1 MKFKSLV
8 LATVIGAIAV
18 SGCGILNGKKQSTHV
33 HTIDCTIANIK
44 DAHPDF
50 KLEEKVPVI
59 QYSHFLQA
67 PHRLLTEDELEI
79 EGKHFISEN
88 YFVIVSGLGTKS
100 LVYRCD
106 YRTMGA
112 PIIDTSFEPNSSV
125 GNSALNYNFTKVLG
139 VYLNTGFTKV
149 ALPIVGTYRDGD
161 KEKMVIKPEGIMHR
175 LYEDNT
181 FAFIQDGANFSEDL
195 RNTTL
200 LSFAVNKYENGP
212 VKRPYE
218 TYSDHYIPYNQYRK
232 VNLNILY
239 ASLSKSKN
247 SYLPYML
254 IATKHHPIKDLIL
267 KYDYEINYF
276 IQPKD
281 YKEINVLK
289 YISRDKDNLT
299 FELITINKEGKTS
312 QTVTVKN
319 KNNQT
324 FICNGITFKLN
335 RADFGE
341 RKGNNIGVLV
351 SLISTKDYKYNSK
364 IQTVNDMLSNS
375 KKLLEYYGVT
385 L

>member
-1 MKFKSLV
+1 MKFKTLV

-59 QYSHFLQA
+59 QYSHLLQA
-67 PHRLLTEDELEI
+67 PHRLLLLFHKAPSDPC
-79 EGKHFISEN
+79 
-88 YFVIVSGLGTKS
+88 
-100 LVYRCD
+100 CD

-112 PIIDTSFEPNSSV
+112 PIIDTSFEPNSTAEY
-125 GNSALNYNFTKVLG
+125 SALDYNLTKVLG
-139 VYLNTGFTKV
+139 IYLNTSQTKL

-161 KEKMVIKPEGIMHR
+161 KEKLVIKPDGIMHD
-175 LYEDNT
+175 LYEDKT
-181 FAFIQDGANFSEDL
+181 FAFIQNGANFSEDL

-200 LSFAVNKYENGP
+200 LSFGVNKYENGP
-212 VKRPYE
+212 VKLPYE

-239 ASLSKSKN
+239 ASLSKSKKVYMPN
-247 SYLPYML
+247 ML
-254 IATKHHPIKDLIL
+254 IATKQHPIKDLIQQ
-267 KYDYEINYF
+267 YDYEINYF

-299 FELITINKEGKTS
+299 FELVTINKEGKKS
-312 QTVTVKN
+312 QNVTVKN

-335 RADFGE
+335 RADFGKK
-341 RKGNNIGVLV
+341 KGNNVGVLI
-351 SLISTKDYKYNSK
+351 SLMSTKNYKLNSQ
-364 IQTVNDMLSNS
+364 IQTTNSMLSNS
-375 KKLLEYYGVT
+375 KELLKYYGVS